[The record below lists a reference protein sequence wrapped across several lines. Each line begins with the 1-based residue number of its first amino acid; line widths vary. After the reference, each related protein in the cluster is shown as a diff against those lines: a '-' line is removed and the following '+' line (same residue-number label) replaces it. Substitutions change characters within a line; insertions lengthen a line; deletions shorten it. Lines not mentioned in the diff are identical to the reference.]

1 MEIKE
6 MAAADLEARKAELAG
21 TDLETLAAEELDAI
35 ETEARAINE
44 ELEERAAVEAKKQEV
59 REMLAAGKTPE
70 AEVIEKQEERKM
82 PDNMEIR
89 NSKEYIDAYAEY
101 LKNGDDA
108 ECRGLLTENATNG
121 TVPVPEMVYDIVKT
135 AWDREGI
142 TRRVRKAYVKGNLKV
157 GFEIS
162 GTDAAVHTEGGD
174 PVAEETLV
182 LGVVE
187 LIPQSIKKWI
197 SISDEVMDMRGEAFL
212 RYIYDELTYRIAKK
226 AADGIIAAIEACG
239 TASTTTC
246 PSVGKITA
254 TTITMGLV
262 ASAIGALSDEAAN
275 PVIMMN
281 KATWAKF
288 KAVEYANGYGA
299 DPFEGLAV
307 EFNNTIKTFDAATT
321 GDTYMIVG
329 DLGHGALMNLPNG
342 EGIDFKFDDTTLM
355 TNDMIRVLGRMFVAE
370 KVVAPNAFVKV
381 TK

>member
-1 MEIKE
+1 MNLKEMSASDLQARQAEIRTLIDTDDADLDALEAEAREIK
-6 MAAADLEARKAELAG
+6 
-21 TDLETLAAEELDAI
+21 
-35 ETEARAINE
+35 E
-44 ELEERAAVEAKKQEV
+44 ELEERAAAEVKKQEV
-59 REMLAAGKTPE
+59 RDMLAAGKAPE

-121 TVPVPEMVYDIVKT
+121 TVPVPELVYDIVKT

-162 GTDAAVHTEGGD
+162 GSDAAIHTEGDD
-174 PVAEETLV
+174 PVSEETLT
-182 LGVVE
+182 LGIVE

-197 SISDEVMDMRGEAFL
+197 SISDEVYDLRGEAFL

-239 TASTTTC
+239 TQSVTTC
-246 PSVGKITA
+246 PGVPKLTA

-262 ASAIGALSDEAAN
+262 ATALGNLSDEAAN

-288 KAVEYANGYGA
+288 KAVEYANGYGV
-299 DPFEGLAV
+299 DPFEGLTV
-307 EFNNTIKTFDAATT
+307 EFNNTIASFDAATT
-321 GDTYMIVG
+321 GVTYMIVG
-329 DLGHGALMNLPNG
+329 DLDHGALMNLPNG

-370 KVVAPNAFVKV
+370 KVVAPGAFVKV

>member
-59 REMLAAGKTPE
+59 RDMLAAGKAPE

-108 ECRGLLTENATNG
+108 ECRGLLTENAVSG
-121 TVPVPEMVYDIVKT
+121 TVPVPELVYDIVKT

-162 GTDAAVHTEGGD
+162 GSDAAIHTEGDD
-174 PVAEETLV
+174 PVSEETLT
-182 LGVVE
+182 LGIVE

-226 AADGIIAAIEACG
+226 AADGVIAAIEACG
-239 TASTTTC
+239 TQSVTTC
-246 PSVGKITA
+246 PGVPKLTA

-262 ASAIGALSDEAAN
+262 ATALGNLSDEAAN

-288 KAVEYANGYGA
+288 KAVEYANGYGV

-307 EFNNTIKTFDAATT
+307 EFNNTIASFDAATT
-321 GDTYMIVG
+321 GVTYMIVG
-329 DLGHGALMNLPNG
+329 DLDHGALMNLPNG

-370 KVVAPNAFVKV
+370 KVVAPGAFVKV

>member
-1 MEIKE
+1 MNLKEMSASELQARQAEIRTLIDTDDADLDALEAEAREIK
-6 MAAADLEARKAELAG
+6 A
-21 TDLETLAAEELDAI
+21 
-35 ETEARAINE
+35 
-44 ELEERAAVEAKKQEV
+44 ELEERAAAEVKKQEV
-59 REMLAAGKTPE
+59 RDMLAAGKAPD
-70 AEVIEKQEERKM
+70 AKVIEKQEERKM

-108 ECRGLLTENATNG
+108 ECRGLLTENAVSG

-162 GTDAAVHTEGGD
+162 GSDAAIHTEGGD
-174 PVAEETLV
+174 PVAEETLT
-182 LGVVE
+182 LGIVE

-197 SISDEVMDMRGEAFL
+197 SISDEVYDLRGEAFL

-226 AADGIIAAIEACG
+226 AADGVIAAIEACG
-239 TASTTTC
+239 TQSVTTC
-246 PSVGKITA
+246 PGVPKLTA

-262 ASAIGALSDEAAN
+262 ANALGQLSDEAAN

-288 KAVEYANGYGA
+288 KAVEYANGYGV

-307 EFNNTIKTFDAATT
+307 EFNNTITSFDAATT
-321 GDTYMIVG
+321 GVTYMIVG
-329 DLGHGALMNLPNG
+329 DLDQGALMNLPNG

-370 KVVAPNAFVKV
+370 KVVAPGAFVKV

>member
-1 MEIKE
+1 MSDFKNMSVDELRARLEEIPDALNAEGADVDALDNEVRSIKE
-6 MAAADLEARKAELAG
+6 ELERR
-21 TDLETLAAEELDAI
+21 AAEES
-35 ETEARAINE
+35 
-44 ELEERAAVEAKKQEV
+44 KKKEI
-59 REMLAAGKTPE
+59 REMLAAGKAPD

-89 NSKEYIDAYAEY
+89 NSKEYIDAYAEFI
-101 LKNGDDA
+101 KTGDDA

-142 TRRVRKAYVKGNLKV
+142 TRRVRKAYYKGNLKV

-239 TASTTTC
+239 TVSTTTC
-246 PSVGKITA
+246 PSVPKITA
-254 TTITMGLV
+254 TTITMGLA
-262 ASAIGALSDEAAN
+262 ASAIGTLSDEAAN

-299 DPFEGLAV
+299 DPFEGLDV
-307 EFNNTIKTFDAATT
+307 EFNNTIKSFDVATT
-321 GDTYMIVG
+321 GETYMIVG
-329 DLGHGALMNLPNG
+329 DLDHGALMNLPNG

>member
-59 REMLAAGKTPE
+59 RDMLAAGKAPE

-101 LKNGDDA
+101 LKNGDDT

-121 TVPVPEMVYDIVKT
+121 TVPVPELVYDIVKT

-162 GTDAAVHTEGGD
+162 GSDAAIHTEGGD

-182 LGVVE
+182 LGIVE

-197 SISDEVMDMRGEAFL
+197 SISDEVYDLRGEAFL

-239 TASTTTC
+239 TVSTTTC

-262 ASAIGALSDEAAN
+262 ANALGQLSDEAAN

-288 KAVEYANGYGA
+288 KAVEYANGYGV

-307 EFNNTIKTFDAATT
+307 EFNNTIASFDAATT
-321 GDTYMIVG
+321 GVTYMIVG
-329 DLGHGALMNLPNG
+329 DLDHGALMNLPNG

-370 KVVAPNAFVKV
+370 KVVAPGAFVKV

>member
-59 REMLAAGKTPE
+59 RDMLAAGKAPE

-108 ECRGLLTENATNG
+108 ECRGLLTENAVSG
-121 TVPVPEMVYDIVKT
+121 TVPVPELVYDIVKT

-162 GTDAAVHTEGGD
+162 GSDAAIHTEGGD
-174 PVAEETLV
+174 PVAEETLT
-182 LGVVE
+182 LGIVE

-197 SISDEVMDMRGEAFL
+197 SISDEVYDLRGEAFL

-226 AADGIIAAIEACG
+226 AADGVIAAIEACG
-239 TASTTTC
+239 TQSVTTC
-246 PSVGKITA
+246 PGVPKLTA

-262 ASAIGALSDEAAN
+262 ANALGQLSDEAAN

-288 KAVEYANGYGA
+288 KAVEYANGYGV
-299 DPFEGLAV
+299 DPFEGLAI
-307 EFNNTIKTFDAATT
+307 EFNNTITSFDAATT
-321 GDTYMIVG
+321 GVTYMIVG
-329 DLGHGALMNLPNG
+329 DLDHGALMNLPNG

-355 TNDMIRVLGRMFVAE
+355 TSDMIRVLGRMFVAE
-370 KVVAPNAFVKV
+370 KVVAPGAFVKV

>member
-21 TDLETLAAEELDAI
+21 TDLETLTAEELDAI

-59 REMLAAGKTPE
+59 RDMLAAGKAPE

-108 ECRGLLTENATNG
+108 ECRGLLTENAVSG
-121 TVPVPEMVYDIVKT
+121 TVPVPELVYDIVKT

-162 GTDAAVHTEGGD
+162 GSDAAIHTEGGD
-174 PVAEETLV
+174 PVAEETLT
-182 LGVVE
+182 LGIVE

-197 SISDEVMDMRGEAFL
+197 SISDEVYDLRGEAFL

-226 AADGIIAAIEACG
+226 AADGVIAAIEACG
-239 TASTTTC
+239 TQSVTTC
-246 PSVGKITA
+246 PGVPKLTA

-262 ASAIGALSDEAAN
+262 ANALGQLSDEAAN

-288 KAVEYANGYGA
+288 KAVEYANGYGV
-299 DPFEGLAV
+299 DPFEGLAI
-307 EFNNTIKTFDAATT
+307 EFNNTITSFDAATT
-321 GDTYMIVG
+321 GVTYMIVG
-329 DLGHGALMNLPNG
+329 DLDHGALMNLPNG

-370 KVVAPNAFVKV
+370 KVVAPGAFVKV

>member
-59 REMLAAGKTPE
+59 RDMLAAGKAPE

-108 ECRGLLTENATNG
+108 ECRGLLTENAVSG
-121 TVPVPEMVYDIVKT
+121 TVPVPELVYDIVKT

-174 PVAEETLV
+174 PVAEETLT
-182 LGVVE
+182 LGIVE

-197 SISDEVMDMRGEAFL
+197 SISDEVYDLRGEAFL

-226 AADGIIAAIEACG
+226 AADGVIAAIEACG
-239 TASTTTC
+239 TQSVTTC
-246 PSVGKITA
+246 PGVPKLTA

-262 ASAIGALSDEAAN
+262 ANALGQLSDEAAN

-288 KAVEYANGYGA
+288 KAVEYANGYGV
-299 DPFEGLAV
+299 DPFEGLAI
-307 EFNNTIKTFDAATT
+307 EFNNTIASFDAATT
-321 GDTYMIVG
+321 GVTYMIVG
-329 DLGHGALMNLPNG
+329 DLDHGALMNLPNG

-370 KVVAPNAFVKV
+370 KVVAPGAFVKV

>member
-59 REMLAAGKTPE
+59 RDMLAAGKAPE

-121 TVPVPEMVYDIVKT
+121 TVPVPELVYDIVKT

-162 GTDAAVHTEGGD
+162 GSDAAIHTEGGD

-182 LGVVE
+182 LGIVE

-197 SISDEVMDMRGEAFL
+197 SISDEVYDLRGEAFL

-239 TASTTTC
+239 TVSTTTC

-262 ASAIGALSDEAAN
+262 ANALGQLSDEAAN

-288 KAVEYANGYGA
+288 KAVEYANGYGV

-307 EFNNTIKTFDAATT
+307 EFNNTIASFDAATT
-321 GDTYMIVG
+321 GVTYMIVG
-329 DLGHGALMNLPNG
+329 DLDHGALMNLPNG

-370 KVVAPNAFVKV
+370 KVVAPGAFVKV

>member
-1 MEIKE
+1 MNLKEMSASELQARQAEIRTLIDTDDADLDALEAEAREIK
-6 MAAADLEARKAELAG
+6 A
-21 TDLETLAAEELDAI
+21 
-35 ETEARAINE
+35 
-44 ELEERAAVEAKKQEV
+44 ELEERAAAEVKKQEV
-59 REMLAAGKTPE
+59 RDMLAAGKAPS

-108 ECRGLLTENATNG
+108 ECRGLLTENAVSG
-121 TVPVPEMVYDIVKT
+121 TVPVPELVYDIVKT

-174 PVAEETLV
+174 PVSEETLT
-182 LGVVE
+182 LGIVE

-197 SISDEVMDMRGEAFL
+197 SISDEVYDLRGEAFL

-226 AADGIIAAIEACG
+226 AADGVIAAIEACG
-239 TASTTTC
+239 TQSVTTC
-246 PSVGKITA
+246 PGVPKLTA

-262 ASAIGALSDEAAN
+262 ANALGQLSDEAAN

-288 KAVEYANGYGA
+288 KAVEYANGYGV
-299 DPFEGLAV
+299 DPFEGLAI
-307 EFNNTIKTFDAATT
+307 EFNNTITSFDAATT
-321 GDTYMIVG
+321 GVTYMIVG
-329 DLGHGALMNLPNG
+329 DLDHGALMNLPNG

-355 TNDMIRVLGRMFVAE
+355 TSDMIRVLGRMFVAE
-370 KVVAPNAFVKV
+370 KVVAPGAFVKV